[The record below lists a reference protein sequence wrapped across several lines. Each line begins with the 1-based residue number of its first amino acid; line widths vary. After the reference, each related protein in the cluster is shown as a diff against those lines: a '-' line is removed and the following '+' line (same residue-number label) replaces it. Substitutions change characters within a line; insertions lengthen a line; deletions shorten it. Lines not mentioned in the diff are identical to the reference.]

1 MILMWEN
8 MNNSLTGNVWVKKC
22 VDAFPLKAL
31 TIIGTGKGFYKY
43 SFHACA
49 LYVLGEEVGKVNC
62 VCPSHAEQ

>member
-31 TIIGTGKGFYKY
+31 TIIGTGKGFYEF

-49 LYVLGEEVGKVNC
+49 FLVRKLGK
-62 VCPSHAEQ
+62 